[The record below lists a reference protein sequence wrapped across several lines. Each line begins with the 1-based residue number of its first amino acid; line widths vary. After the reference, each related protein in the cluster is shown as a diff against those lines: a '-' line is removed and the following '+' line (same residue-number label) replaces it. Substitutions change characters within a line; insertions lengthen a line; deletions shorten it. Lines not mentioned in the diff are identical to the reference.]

1 MGQIGGSSFIPRSR
15 DSKPP
20 SLGRITL
27 IASGREDIV
36 SAKMDRDVQCL
47 IHEASCRDSC
57 AVSFNRNY
65 ERVMRRRVDAGT
77 LVSPLPRLY
86 ADAQRW
92 SELNPAER
100 RIWIMHG
107 MRDFHDDWVYS
118 GTSAAVAHGLSV
130 SYRHIGPLEI
140 ADAHG
145 GRRRYHGRV
154 LTRYVKDDEPEIAS
168 YVYATSLPRTV
179 FDCARDLPLRDALA
193 VADSA
198 LATGRITRQQLIDYV
213 DASPEECIGIDR
225 ARLVARL
232 ADGRAGSGG
241 ESIARAAMYELGFA
255 LPDLQAEVCDPI
267 SRRSYFVDFK
277 WELPGGGIVYG
288 ELDGAEKYANPLMN
302 GNRGA
307 LSKLREE
314 RRRESRISVEGNP
327 IVRFSVED
335 VNDTQL
341 FDRLLSTFGVPR
353 VREPIIPLGD
363 APERVE
369 VPLEAYGLG

>member
-1 MGQIGGSSFIPRSR
+1 MSS
-15 DSKPP
+15 
-20 SLGRITL
+20 
-27 IASGREDIV
+27 
-36 SAKMDRDVQCL
+36 KMDRDVQCL

-65 ERVMRRRVDAGT
+65 ERVMQRRTRAGS

-92 SELNPAER
+92 AELNPAER
-100 RIWIMHG
+100 RIWVMHG

-179 FDCARDLPLRDALA
+179 FDCARELPLRDALT

-198 LATGRITRQQLIDYV
+198 LATGRITKQQLMDYV
-213 DASPEECIGIDR
+213 EGSPGECFGVER

-255 LPDLQAEVCDPI
+255 VPDLQAEVRDPI
-267 SRRSYFVDFK
+267 SGRPYFVDFK

-288 ELDGAEKYANPLMN
+288 ELDGAEKYKNPQMN
-302 GNRGA
+302 SGKGA

-314 RRRESRISVEGNP
+314 RRRESRISIEGNP
-327 IVRFSVED
+327 IVRFSLED
-335 VNDTQL
+335 VGDAWA
-341 FDRLLSTFGVPR
+341 FDRLLSAFGVPR
-353 VREPIIPLGD
+353 VREPIIPVEAGP
-363 APERVE
+363 ARVE

>member
-1 MGQIGGSSFIPRSR
+1 MGQTGGSSFIPRPR
-15 DSKPP
+15 VSKAA

-27 IASGREDIV
+27 TASGREGIV

-57 AVSFNRNY
+57 AVSLNRNY
-65 ERVMRRRVDAGT
+65 ERVMQRRVDAGT
-77 LVSPLPRLY
+77 LVSPLPHLY

-92 SELNPAER
+92 SELTPAER
-100 RIWIMHG
+100 RIWVMHG
-107 MRDFHDDWVYS
+107 MRDFHEDWVYS
-118 GTSAAVAHGLSV
+118 GTSAAIAHGLSV

-145 GRRRYHGRV
+145 GRRRYRGRV
-154 LTRYVKDDEPEIAS
+154 LTRYVKNDEPEIAS

-198 LATGRITRQQLIDYV
+198 LATGRMTKQQLIDYV
-213 DASPEECIGIDR
+213 KASPEECIGIER
-225 ARLVARL
+225 ARLVAKL

-255 LPDLQAEVCDPI
+255 LPDLQAKVCDPI
-267 SRRSYFVDFK
+267 SRRPYFVDFK
-277 WELPGGGIVYG
+277 WELPGGIVYG
-288 ELDGAEKYANPLMN
+288 ELDGAEKYTDPQMN
-302 GNRGA
+302 GGKDA

-314 RRRESRISVEGNP
+314 RRRESRISIEGNL
-327 IVRFSVED
+327 IVRFSMED
-335 VNDTQL
+335 VGDAWT
-341 FDRLLSTFGVPR
+341 FDRLLSTFGVPK
-353 VREPIIPLGD
+353 VRGPIISVEDGP
-363 APERVE
+363 ARVE

>member
-1 MGQIGGSSFIPRSR
+1 MS
-15 DSKPP
+15 
-20 SLGRITL
+20 T
-27 IASGREDIV
+27 
-36 SAKMDRDVQCL
+36 KMDRDVQCL

-65 ERVMRRRVDAGT
+65 ERVMQRRVDAGT

-100 RIWIMHG
+100 RIWVMHG

-154 LTRYVKDDEPEIAS
+154 LTRYVKNDEPEIAS

-198 LATGRITRQQLIDYV
+198 LATGRITKQQLIDYV
-213 DASPEECIGIDR
+213 EASPEECIGIER

-255 LPDLQAEVCDPI
+255 LPDLQAKVCDPT
-267 SRRSYFVDFK
+267 SRRPYFVDFK

-288 ELDGAEKYANPLMN
+288 ELDGAEKYVNPQMN
-302 GNRGA
+302 GDQGA

-314 RRRESRISVEGNP
+314 RRRESRISIEGNP
-327 IVRFSVED
+327 IMRFSMED
-335 VNDTQL
+335 VGDAWT
-341 FDRLLSTFGVPR
+341 FDRLLSTFGVPKI
-353 VREPIIPLGD
+353 REPITPVEDGP
-363 APERVE
+363 ARVE

>member
-1 MGQIGGSSFIPRSR
+1 MS
-15 DSKPP
+15 
-20 SLGRITL
+20 T
-27 IASGREDIV
+27 
-36 SAKMDRDVQCL
+36 KMDRDVQCL

-65 ERVMRRRVDAGT
+65 ERVMQRRVDAGT

-86 ADAQRW
+86 ADTQRW

-100 RIWIMHG
+100 RIWVMHG

-140 ADAHG
+140 ADVHG

-213 DASPEECIGIDR
+213 DASPEECIGIER

-241 ESIARAAMYELGFA
+241 ERSRSGRDDRGSSGNSRAAASSTASSTG
-255 LPDLQAEVCDPI
+255 P
-267 SRRSYFVDFK
+267 RS
-277 WELPGGGIVYG
+277 
-288 ELDGAEKYANPLMN
+288 
-302 GNRGA
+302 
-307 LSKLREE
+307 
-314 RRRESRISVEGNP
+314 
-327 IVRFSVED
+327 
-335 VNDTQL
+335 T
-341 FDRLLSTFGVPR
+341 
-353 VREPIIPLGD
+353 
-363 APERVE
+363 
-369 VPLEAYGLG
+369 